1 MLKKLNHPDVT
12 KALGNLF
19 WLGLERLVQI
29 AVAIAISGLLAR
41 YFGPELFGKWQYA
54 NTLLLVLAPLTWVCG
69 SEILVPTIVQTQ
81 HTPQNSPV
89 GPALGVILGSA
100 FALRF
105 MVSLAAL
112 LLCWGALALG
122 WLDPMVGAMLAG
134 LAVTL
139 LFREPFGVVSVW
151 LQSKT
156 HSKPA
161 LLIGLSTAILKAAV
175 VFVMVR
181 TLVAPGRF
189 GWLWAAEAALIGVA
203 LIVYFMWSNGG
214 RLGWRIEPEL
224 FKRFVSAGTIFW
236 LGLICMYLFLKL
248 DRLIL
253 QHFVSYAALGR
264 YSAAQQLNENW
275 ITLALMLAQ
284 TLAPAFVYR
293 VEPLLKLRGNVVRL
307 MCLAGVVMA
316 FGSIVLDLLAGV
328 IIRRVFGAA
337 FEEAIP
343 IFRWAVWLSVP
354 AAVEAMGNLI
364 VLKFQARYVL
374 LVKWLIALLVAL
386 CVDMLLIPLWGA
398 YGALSGLACGYLS
411 ATAVNLYY
419 FRYRLHP

>member
-1 MLKKLNHPDVT
+1 MLKKLAHPDVT
-12 KALGNLF
+12 QALGNLF

-81 HTPQNSPV
+81 RTPQDPAV
-89 GPALGVILGSA
+89 GPTLGAILGSA

-112 LLCWGALALG
+112 LLCWSALALG

-139 LFREPFGVVSVW
+139 LFREPFAVVSVW

-161 LLIGLSTAILKAAV
+161 LLISLSTAILKAGL

-181 TLVAPGRF
+181 TMVAPGRF
-189 GWLWAAEAALIGVA
+189 GWLWAAEAALIGAA
-203 LIVYFMWSNGG
+203 LIVYFMWRNGG

-284 TLAPAFVYR
+284 TLAPAFIYR
-293 VEPLLKLRGNVVRL
+293 VEHLLKLRGNVVRL
-307 MCLAGVVMA
+307 MCLAGVLMA
-316 FGSIVLDLLAGV
+316 LGSIVLDLLAGM

-398 YGALSGLACGYLS
+398 YGALTGLACGYLS